1 MEPST
6 GGENNERHYIRFRKN
21 IVSNFLNYL
30 KNNMKNY

>member
-6 GGENNERHYIRFRKN
+6 GGENNKKILFSFSEK